1 MPLFQHLLYWQ
12 CASTLFCSANSFSTL
27 AQVLELIL
35 RTDIFLSLKIMLYN
49 IPAAKDH
56 KF

>member
-12 CASTLFCSANSFSTL
+12 CASTLICSASSFSTL
-27 AQVLELIL
+27 AQVLQLIL
-35 RTDIFLSLKIMLYN
+35 CTDTFFPLKIMLYN
-49 IPAAKDH
+49 IPAAKNH

>member
-12 CASTLFCSANSFSTL
+12 CASTLICSASFSTL
-27 AQVLELIL
+27 TQVLELIL